1 MKKKLLIG
9 ALAALMV
16 MPISVSVASAAT
28 SFSIGSPVATATKD
42 WGKYSK
48 YQYTTGGTNAQRA
61 FIGEYD
67 VKDLDDYEFV
77 VHNVL
82 KSDGTP
88 KLQTVKQIAD
98 NFTQT
103 TGRKVVMATNGDYF
117 SFDTG
122 VQVSALVK
130 EGQVYSTWYTGGDT
144 PKHDYGFDNKGNFA
158 IGQMKAV
165 KEVVR
170 VTVEGVTYE
179 IDVDKTNAVPADGEV
194 SLYTTAYQTSIPGT
208 KKFKYQAGSDNL
220 SDRPLSGTCKNMQ
233 ASSAL
238 QESLTL
244 NGGQFALVTKGDSKA
259 AQFLTKYATY
269 NTTCEII
276 TAPSGDFTGMQYV
289 VGGWEALVVDGVK
302 QDTSKFHSSNSG
314 SSLAPRTVVG
324 NKADGSM
331 FLLVCDG
338 RGTYAGHSVSGLADL
353 AVNVGAENALE
364 MDGGGSSTF
373 WYDLGSGL
381 QLLNTPSDG
390 SQRSVSNAVLLV
402 EKGED
407 AVEYTSVENWVAPG
421 GSTSSG
427 SNSSGSNLGSS
438 ETGSS
443 ETGSSAEEG
452 SGCFGSVGFGS
463 VGIFVAAAFV
473 CAKALKNK
481 ENKDGG
487 NKDEQNV

>member
-16 MPISVSVASAAT
+16 MPLSVSVAST
-28 SFSIGSPVATATKD
+28 SAMT
-42 WGKYSK
+42 
-48 YQYTTGGTNAQRA
+48 
-61 FIGEYD
+61 IGEPVTKLTSKGWGNYYKYNFNYNGNQN
-67 VKDLDDYEFV
+67 VFYGEYNIDLGEYEFV

-82 KSDGTP
+82 DSNGLPIRKAVN
-88 KLQTVKQIAD
+88 KIAED
-98 NFTQT
+98 FTQK

-122 VQVSALVK
+122 VQVSALVMQ
-130 EGQVYSTWYTGGDT
+130 GQVYSTWYTGGET

-208 KKFKYQAGSDNL
+208 KKFKYQAGGDNL

-289 VGGWEALVVDGVK
+289 VGGWEILVKDGQIGK
-302 QDTSKFHSSNSG
+302 TSSFHKGNSG
-314 SSLAPRTVVG
+314 NERANRTFIG

-331 FLLVCDG
+331 FLCVANG
-338 RGTYAGHSVSGLADL
+338 RAYNGVGFTVTELANL
-353 AVNVGAENALE
+353 AVALGAENALE
-364 MDGGGSSTF
+364 MDGGGSSAF
-373 WYDLGSGL
+373 WYDLGNGL
-381 QLLNTPSDG
+381 ELLSTTGG
-390 SQRSVSNAVLLV
+390 SSVRPVSNAVLLV

-407 AVEYTSVENWVAPG
+407 TAEYTSVENWVAPG
-421 GSTSSG
+421 GGSSSSG
-427 SNSSGSNLGSS
+427 GNSGSSD
-438 ETGSS
+438 TGSS
-443 ETGSSAEEG
+443 ETGSSTEESG
-452 SGCFGSVGFGS
+452 GCFGSVGFGS

-481 ENKDGG
+481 VNKDGG

>member
-16 MPISVSVASAAT
+16 MPVSVSVASAAT

-42 WGKYSK
+42 WGKYAK

-61 FIGEYD
+61 FIGEYN
-67 VKDLDDYEFV
+67 VKDLDGYEFV

-82 KSDGTP
+82 NSSGAPVLK
-88 KLQTVKQIAD
+88 TVKQIAED
-98 NFTQT
+98 FTQT

-117 SFDTG
+117 AGTT
-122 VQVSALVK
+122 QVSALVMQ
-130 EGQVYSTWYTGGDT
+130 GQVYSTWYTGGET
-144 PKHDYGFDNKGNFA
+144 PKHDYGFDNKGNFV

-208 KKFKYQAGSDNL
+208 KKFKYQAGGDNL

-238 QESLTL
+238 QDTLTL

-269 NTTCEII
+269 NTTCEVI

-289 VGGWEALVVDGVK
+289 VGGWEMLVKNGVK
-302 QDTSKFHSSNSG
+302 QDTSKFHSSPASGG

-390 SQRSVSNAVLLV
+390 YQRAVSNAVLLV
-402 EKGED
+402 EKDEN

-421 GSTSSG
+421 GGSSSSG
-427 SNSSGSNLGSS
+427 GNSGSSD
-438 ETGSS
+438 TGSS
-443 ETGSSAEEG
+443 ETGSSSEESG
-452 SGCFGSVGFGS
+452 GCFGSVGFGS

-481 ENKDGG
+481 VNKDGG